1 MIKQKQKKNRL
12 VVPWF
17 LEPLRTYFPEPVKEG
32 ERNCVDCN
40 RSIIGTQGKRIRCDS
55 CRAYRNAHSVPFRPP
70 EALSPEV
77 ESMWS
82 DESFWE

>member
-1 MIKQKQKKNRL
+1 M
-12 VVPWF
+12 VPWF

-40 RSIIGTQGKRIRCDS
+40 RSIIVITGKRIRCDS
-55 CRAYRNAHSVPFRPP
+55 CRAYRKAQGVPFCP
-70 EALSPEV
+70 PEV